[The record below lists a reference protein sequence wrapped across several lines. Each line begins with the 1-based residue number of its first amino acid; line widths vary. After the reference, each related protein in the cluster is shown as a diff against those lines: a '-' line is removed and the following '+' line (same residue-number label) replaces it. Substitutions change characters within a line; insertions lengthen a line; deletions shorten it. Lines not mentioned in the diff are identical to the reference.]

1 MNFKTKIFNLFSPY
15 DHTADINKDSEHKGT
30 NQRYNEV
37 IGGYI
42 DEELLKKIDNLVENN
57 LLPDVAYERFIPYLE
72 QRLGV
77 NVIMG
82 NTMEWR
88 RRVLA
93 HILHW
98 YQIRGTIKAYTLMLS
113 MLGFEEIEIT
123 EDIHTNSLDS
133 AVTFDDPERVFD
145 MSKCNRCVFYD
156 IKFKGTVQITPE
168 LNKAIDSIIK
178 FNEPINARRRTI
190 RYNDKPLITKII
202 SVWIDD
208 NGDLIYSNDY
218 DPELILELSPAG
230 DLIVKGPNAEYY
242 SLDEQGNLIY
252 IYG

>member
-15 DHTADINKDSEHKGT
+15 DHTADINKNSEYKGT

-37 IGGYI
+37 VGGYI

-57 LLPDVAYERFIPYLE
+57 LLPDVAYKRFIPYLE

-77 NVIMG
+77 SVIMG

>member
-15 DHTADINKDSEHKGT
+15 DHTADINKDSENKGT

-77 NVIMG
+77 SVIMG

-88 RRVLA
+88 RRVLS

-113 MLGFEEIEIT
+113 MLGFESIEIT

-156 IKFKGTVQITPE
+156 IKFKGAVQITPE

-218 DPELILELSPAG
+218 DLELILELSPAG
-230 DLIVKGPNAEYY
+230 DLIVKGPNAKYY

>member
-37 IGGYI
+37 VGGYI

-77 NVIMG
+77 SVIMG

-113 MLGFEEIEIT
+113 MLGFESIEIT
-123 EDIHTNSLDS
+123 EDMRTNSLDS
-133 AVTFDDPERVFD
+133 VLTFDDPDRVFD

-242 SLDEQGNLIY
+242 SLDEQGNLVY

>member
-15 DHTADINKDSEHKGT
+15 DHTADINKNSEHKGT

-37 IGGYI
+37 VGGYI

-77 NVIMG
+77 SVIMG

-113 MLGFEEIEIT
+113 MLGFESIEIT
-123 EDIHTNSLDS
+123 EDMHTNSLDS
-133 AVTFDDPERVFD
+133 VLTFDDPDRVFD
-145 MSKCNRCVFYD
+145 MSKCNRCIFYD

-208 NGDLIYSNDY
+208 NRDLVYSNDY

>member
-15 DHTADINKDSEHKGT
+15 DHTADINKNSEHKGT

-37 IGGYI
+37 VGGYI

-77 NVIMG
+77 SVIMG

-88 RRVLA
+88 RRVLS

-98 YQIRGTIKAYTLMLS
+98 YQIRGTIKAYKLMLS

-242 SLDEQGNLIY
+242 SLDEQGNLVY

>member
-15 DHTADINKDSEHKGT
+15 DHTADINKNSEHKGT

-37 IGGYI
+37 VGGYI

-77 NVIMG
+77 SVIMG

-113 MLGFEEIEIT
+113 MLGFESIEII
-123 EDIHTNSLDS
+123 EDMHTNSLDS
-133 AVTFDDPERVFD
+133 VLTFDDPDRVFD
-145 MSKCNRCVFYD
+145 MSKCNRCIFYD
-156 IKFKGTVQITPE
+156 IKFKGTIQITPE

-242 SLDEQGNLIY
+242 SLDEQGNLVY